1 MFNRLLIVCLALSWV
16 HGSVCPLF
24 FHCWNICCF
33 LSLCPSKVVFSDV
46 FWAFL
51 SMSFAAWVCLHE
63 TWHRGAPH
71 IIHPPHLCTSLFS
84 VKSTLSI
91 SSQLAGIYCC
101 YKYLDVYSPVCALLC
116 HCISRHI
123 EQWSALP
130 LTSWT
135 ISTVHSQSF
144 TANSFTLLRSC
155 VQL

>member
-1 MFNRLLIVCLALSWV
+1 MFNRLLIVCQLYLEFMGVFV
-16 HGSVCPLF
+16 HYSSTVDVYAASCHF
-24 FHCWNICCF
+24 
-33 LSLCPSKVVFSDV
+33 SKVIFSNV

-71 IIHPPHLCTSLFS
+71 IIHPPHLCTPLFS
-84 VKSTLSI
+84 VRSTLSI

-101 YKYLDVYSPVCALLC
+101 YKYLDVYTPLCAILC
-116 HCISRHI
+116 HWINRHI

-144 TANSFTLLRSC
+144 TANSFTLLWSF